1 MKEGESVEE
10 MFARF
15 SKIIRDLKAFGK
27 PYSSDDQVRKIL
39 RSLPTTWQ
47 TKVVTLESR
56 DLNKLS
62 CDELRGE
69 LIAFEK
75 THLKK
80 TSPKKKKK
88 KTVAFK
94 ATTERVDNDIDVDPE
109 ALQEEIAMVSRN
121 MDGLMRRYR
130 NTRRGMILSRRTR
143 QYNEQDKNDGKCYE
157 CGRFGHVQ
165 AECPDLKRKVF
176 RGFKKNKSFGSRS
189 DEDSSEHEEIANLCF
204 MTILENDMNKLSG
217 CWTDE
222 DTSDDECKDDNE
234 NCFMARGET
243 NKLCDSGYGVK
254 FKKTGCVIEDETC
267 KIILP
272 EESLHVIF
280 DENNTSAKKGII
292 AGDEDQIQEIQETSK
307 SQESA
312 NKPDGVMESTNEVMN
327 SQSESPKESTT
338 HTSTIRPNE
347 RRSEP
352 EYPQNL
358 IIGDPNEGIK
368 TRGALKK
375 KANIALISQ
384 IEPKK
389 IKEAQK
395 DSSWLQVMQE
405 ELDLFEQKIKCG
417 NCCLSLKTFL

>member
-80 TSPKKKKK
+80 TSQKKKKK

-121 MDGLMRRYR
+121 MDGLMRIYR

-176 RGFKKNKSFGSRS
+176 RGFKKNKSFGSQS

-222 DTSDDECKDDNE
+222 DTSDDKCKDDNE
-234 NCFMARGET
+234 NCFMAR
-243 NKLCDSGYGVK
+243 
-254 FKKTGCVIEDETC
+254 
-267 KIILP
+267 

-352 EYPQNL
+352 EYPQKL